1 MILDTRLELPPARP
15 AVLTRWYT
23 NPAFSAQSRNAI
35 AFVLFLALVVLLQVA
50 SGAYHAEL
58 AGYPD
63 EPAHYVT
70 SLMVREYIL
79 HPTLSPI
86 EFARDYYYHYPKVA
100 FGHWPPFLYVVQA
113 LWMLLFSP
121 SRTSV
126 FAELAL
132 TTALLAYAVYL
143 EVRRSFGWNAGLLA
157 GFLTICIPL
166 VQTYT
171 DEEMADTLLTLLC
184 FWSAIYFARYV
195 ESERWQDSA
204 WFGVFFAL
212 AVLTKGSGWLLA
224 LIPPVALLLT
234 RKLRLLLRPS
244 FWVSAL
250 IVGALCVPWQ
260 LITMQMAERG
270 WAGGSQ
276 PSVSYTLDA
285 LRRFFLILVQIPG
298 PVLFGLIAIGI
309 TVSVLI
315 PMFRESVAS
324 RPAVMAA
331 LILAVWIFHS
341 LVPAGVEDRKLIIAV
356 PALVL
361 FLFTGSFW
369 LADHL
374 PVRGR
379 LILWRRTAV
388 AVLAILVFSAHT
400 FAIPHRRH
408 YGYTEAADFIT
419 SKPDLRTATILVSS
433 QSFGEGL
440 LISEIAMREPR
451 PQGVIIRATKALAEV
466 DWNVTRYQSRFSTP
480 TQVLNYL
487 DARRADV
494 VVTDTF
500 APAADFLHDRLLKE
514 AIRQNLGRLHLVASF
529 PNQSSAAIGQVRLYR
544 IYPYR

>member
-1 MILDTRLELPPARP
+1 MILDTRLDVSPARP
-15 AVLTRWYT
+15 SLLTRWYR
-23 NPAFSAQSRNAI
+23 NPLFSAQSRNAI
-35 AFVLFLALVVLLQVA
+35 AFVLFLVLVILLQVA
-50 SGAYHAEL
+50 SGAYHAEF

-70 SLMVREYIL
+70 SLMVRQYIV
-79 HPTLSPI
+79 HPSLPPI
-86 EFARDYYYHYPKVA
+86 DFARDYYYHYPKVA
-100 FGHWPPFLYVVQA
+100 FGHWPPVLYIVQA

-132 TTALLAYAVYL
+132 TTAFLAYAVYL
-143 EVRRSFGWNAGLLA
+143 QMRRSFGWNAGLLA

-166 VQTYT
+166 VQTYM

-184 FWSAIYFARYV
+184 FWSAVYLGRYI

-212 AVLTKGSGWLLA
+212 AVLTKGNGWLLA

-234 RKLRLLLRPS
+234 RRLRLFLRRS
-244 FWVSAL
+244 FWVSVL
-250 IVGALCVPWQ
+250 IVLALCVPWQ
-260 LITMQMAERG
+260 LMTMQMADRG

-298 PVLFGLIAIGI
+298 PVLSGLIAIGI
-309 TVSVLI
+309 AVSVLA
-315 PMFRESVAS
+315 PMFRKAIAS

-374 PVRGR
+374 PLRGR
-379 LILWRRTAV
+379 LLLWRRTAV
-388 AVLAILVFSAHT
+388 AVLAIMVFSMQT
-400 FAIPHRRH
+400 FAIPHRKH
-408 YGYTEAADFIT
+408 YGYTEAAEFLT
-419 SKPDLRTATILVSS
+419 SNPDLRTATIMVSS
-433 QSFGEGL
+433 PSFGEGL
-440 LISEIAMREPR
+440 LIYEVAMREPR
-451 PQGVIIRATKALAEV
+451 PQACDHPRHQG
-466 DWNVTRYQSRFSTP
+466 
-480 TQVLNYL
+480 
-487 DARRADV
+487 AR
-494 VVTDTF
+494 
-500 APAADFLHDRLLKE
+500 
-514 AIRQNLGRLHLVASF
+514 
-529 PNQSSAAIGQVRLYR
+529 
-544 IYPYR
+544 